1 VASQSVQMNVN
12 CSEIV
17 SVSQLVDI
25 LHARIS
31 WGSKQKA
38 KFVWMNMNQLYE
50 QLEHSH

>member
-1 VASQSVQMNVN
+1 VALQSVQIKVN

-25 LHARIS
+25 LHARIP

-38 KFVWMNMNQLYE
+38 KFVWMNMNRVYE
-50 QLEHSH
+50 

>member
-1 VASQSVQMNVN
+1 VASQAVELIVN

-25 LHARIS
+25 LHTRIP

-38 KFVWMNMNQLYE
+38 KFLWIT
-50 QLEHSH
+50 